1 MKLADMPVFLS
12 IILASSAILAGC
24 DNLDSMLPASPPPK
38 PEGTIVA
45 KVNNV
50 YITLEQLNKE
60 IEGFKQMY
68 DIDPTKQVT
77 KDEKVAFLK
86 EELIPRYMFYKEAR
100 ARKLDNDPK
109 VQETLF
115 NLEVRVLDEAFL
127 KDAAGEMTASPQ
139 EIENFYNSYKDR
151 FKQVDER
158 RVREIMVNTED
169 EAKDILIEILKG
181 GNFNQLA
188 QDKSKAESAAK
199 GGDLGYI
206 KKGQLGDDYKRFD
219 DVAFNLERGQT
230 SSIFK
235 DKKGFYIIRVDDIR
249 GGGITPLSDVRDQVK
264 SAVIYLKQQQ
274 KMQEL
279 RDSLSKKSKVELY
292 QEKVK

>member
-1 MKLADMPVFLS
+1 MT
-12 IILASSAILAGC
+12 IAGC
-24 DNLDSMLPASPPPK
+24 DSLESLNPSPQPPK

-45 KVNNV
+45 KVDNM
-50 YITLEQLNKE
+50 YITLEQLDKE

-68 DIDPTKQVT
+68 DIEPTKQVT
-77 KDEKVAFLK
+77 KDEKIAFLK
-86 EELIPRYMFYKEAR
+86 EELIPRYMFYKEAK
-100 ARKLDNDPK
+100 ARKLNKDPK

-127 KDAAGEMTASPQ
+127 KDAGGEMTASPQ
-139 EIENFYNSYKDR
+139 EIENFYNTYKDR

-169 EAKDILIEILKG
+169 EAKDILIELLKG
-181 GNFNQLA
+181 GNFNQFA

-199 GGDLGYI
+199 GGDLAYI

-219 DVAFNLERGQT
+219 DVVFNLERGQT

-235 DKKGFYIIRVDDIR
+235 DKKGFYIVRVDDIR
-249 GGGITPLSDVRDQVK
+249 GGGVTPLSEVRDQVK
-264 SAVIYLKQQQ
+264 SAVVYLKQQQ
-274 KMQEL
+274 KLQEL